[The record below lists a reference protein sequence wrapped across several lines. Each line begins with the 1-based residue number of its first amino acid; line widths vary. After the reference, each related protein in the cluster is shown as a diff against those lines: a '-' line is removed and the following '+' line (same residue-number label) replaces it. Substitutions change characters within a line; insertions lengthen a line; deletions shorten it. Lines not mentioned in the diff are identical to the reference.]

1 MNERRTLSP
10 PLRFGKIKFLLDL
23 IFRIATLCVRHY
35 PFSQGLVSNA
45 IDYQSPHN
53 ALPFQALGQSIQ
65 SCHLYLCST
74 PLTAIYSS
82 HVGGQFPSPLGLH
95 HWFITLE
102 ELKMSTS
109 HLLKVAYLLLFLFA
123 WPNRQPI
130 LVMLFTV

>member
-10 PLRFGKIKFLLDL
+10 PAIWKNQIFIRFNFSYRNIMCSALPVQPRSSIKRYRLP
-23 IFRIATLCVRHY
+23 IATQC
-35 PFSQGLVSNA
+35 SSISG
-45 IDYQSPHN
+45 
-53 ALPFQALGQSIQ
+53 LGQSIQ

-95 HWFITLE
+95 HWFIPLE

-130 LVMLFTV
+130 LLMLFTV